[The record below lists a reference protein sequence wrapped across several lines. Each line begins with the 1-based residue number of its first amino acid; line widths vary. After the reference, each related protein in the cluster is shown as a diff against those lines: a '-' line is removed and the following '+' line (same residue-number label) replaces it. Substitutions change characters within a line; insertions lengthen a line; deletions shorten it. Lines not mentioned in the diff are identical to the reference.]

1 MAVISLVFNFRHC
14 KGSIILS
21 NLKVLFFH
29 LSKRFTAEDMEVS
42 KKQRL
47 IEAVNFLISEGILR
61 NKSHFGELVGIVSSG
76 NLSQV
81 LSDKYDRILT
91 ESQESNFLSRFPI
104 ISPVWYYTG
113 EGPMLK
119 PTAVQQVE
127 GNGGVLTQVT
137 GDLPP
142 IRKIV
147 GNEVEVVP
155 MDNYVAVPFYDLEA
169 SAGLPNGDTPAGWVE
184 TRLVPRQYAGDEYLV
199 VRVSGDSMD
208 DGTSRSL
215 CHGDE
220 IVVKRELFDPANT
233 LPIRSKLF
241 VVDTM
246 EGAVIK
252 QILECNRS
260 EGTVTLHSFNER
272 YRDYQV
278 PLSEV
283 RGFYSV
289 QCFSMKSIRF

>member
-1 MAVISLVFNFRHC
+1 MTEFELFR
-14 KGSIILS
+14 SS
-21 NLKVLFFH
+21 NG
-29 LSKRFTAEDMEVS
+29 LSKKYLAEYLGVSNAFITQLVQGIRSLPEDKVKLIKANELGWDTTALDS
-42 KKQRL
+42 
-47 IEAVNFLISEGILR
+47 A
-61 NKSHFGELVGIVSSG
+61 
-76 NLSQV
+76 
-81 LSDKYDRILT
+81 
-91 ESQESNFLSRFPI
+91 
-104 ISPVWYYTG
+104 
-113 EGPMLK
+113 PMLK

-127 GNGGVLTQVT
+127 GNGGVLTQVA

-147 GNEVEVVP
+147 GDEVEVVP

-169 SAGLPNGDTPAGWVE
+169 SAGLPNGDTPIGWVE

>member
-1 MAVISLVFNFRHC
+1 MSDYKRLAEVI
-14 KGSIILS
+14 
-21 NLKVLFFH
+21 
-29 LSKRFTAEDMEVS
+29 
-42 KKQRL
+42 
-47 IEAVNFLISEGILR
+47 NFLIESR
-61 NKSHFGELVGIVSSG
+61 RAFNDADFA
-76 NLSQV
+76 SQV
-81 LSDKYDRILT
+81 GTPRSFISEAKAGKKTITDKFVLKVESAFPDINGEYIL
-91 ESQESNFLSRFPI
+91 
-104 ISPVWYYTG
+104 TG
-113 EGPMLK
+113 EGSMLK
-119 PTAVQQVE
+119 PSSSDSA
-127 GNGGVLTQVT
+127 
-137 GDLPP
+137 PY
-142 IRKIV
+142 RKIV

-289 QCFSMKSIRF
+289 QCFSLKSIRF

>member
-1 MAVISLVFNFRHC
+1 MATNITANVTLNISEL
-14 KGSIILS
+14 L
-21 NLKVLFFH
+21 
-29 LSKRFTAEDMEVS
+29 AEKKISSEGEFARLLGVS
-42 KKQRL
+42 KQL
-47 IEAVNFLISEGILR
+47 ITKWKARNTYDISKITELFPDV
-61 NKSHFGELVGIVSSG
+61 SHIWL
-76 NLSQV
+76 L
-81 LSDKYDRILT
+81 
-91 ESQESNFLSRFPI
+91 
-104 ISPVWYYTG
+104 TG
-113 EGPMLK
+113 EGEMLK
-119 PTAVQQVE
+119 PSASD
-127 GNGGVLTQVT
+127 
-137 GDLPP
+137 DLPP
-142 IRKIV
+142 VRKIV

-289 QCFSMKSIRF
+289 QCFSLKSIRF